1 MSSSTL
7 QPIKII
13 IAIVIVC
20 LFNVNGNAQNARDI
34 VIKDSVQSILNT
46 DLIRQK
52 ADYLKVKSIII
63 KLEKQYGYETNL
75 KKRLLEAAYEHNDFD
90 FFKQEIAILVKD
102 HGFDVAYLRESE
114 NYFTAIMSGSLSAW
128 FKAMYLK
135 NHTIWLD
142 KNFDKQIE
150 LRKLNTIN
158 EKDQSLTAFA
168 MNVLNVP
175 GLDTLQQKEIKDLL
189 GTYHLKNIEP
199 LTAIATKRKIF
210 ANEKN
215 FAVLQNGYDSAL
227 IHNFQ
232 FKDNME
238 HVWELL
244 FPYIKASYLKFEITN
259 VLFQNYDFYHYQH
272 YGTQV
277 FDSYTIDQI
286 PEQFRKNNEPIPV
299 KDIVW
304 LKKIKK
310 EFKWPD

>member
-1 MSSSTL
+1 ML
-7 QPIKII
+7 
-13 IAIVIVC
+13 C
-20 LFNVNGNAQNARDI
+20 LFATNGNAQNSRDI
-34 VIKDSVQSILNT
+34 IIKDSVQSILNT
-46 DLIRQK
+46 DLIHQK
-52 ADYLKVKSIII
+52 TSYLKVKDIIAG
-63 KLEKQYGYETNL
+63 LEKQYGYETNL
-75 KKRLLEAAYEHNDFD
+75 KKRLLEAAYEHNDID
-90 FFKQEIAILVKD
+90 FFKQEITILVKD
-102 HGFDVAYLRESE
+102 YGFDVAYLRETE
-114 NYFTAIMSGSLSAW
+114 NYFTAIMSGSLSKW
-128 FKAMYLK
+128 FKEMYLK

-168 MNVLNVP
+168 MSVLNVP
-175 GLDTLQQKEIKDLL
+175 GLDNHQQEQIKDLL

-199 LTAIATKRKIF
+199 LTSIVIKRKIF

-215 FAVLQNGYDSAL
+215 FAVLQNGFDSAL

-238 HVWELL
+238 HLWELL
-244 FPYIKASYLKFEITN
+244 FPYIKTSYLQYEITN

-299 KDIVW
+299 KDAVW
-304 LKKIKK
+304 LEKIKK
-310 EFKWPD
+310 EFKWTE